1 MHAPI
6 ARSLRTCAYGALL
19 AALSPNLAC
28 DKGGEDKPDSKTAE
42 AKSAEAKSA
51 EAKTAEAKSA
61 EATKPKAAETK
72 AAEAK
77 AATPGSPCPK
87 GARLI
92 PGGKFFMG
100 SDSEAPIL
108 GRARPAHQ
116 VEVDAVCLDIH
127 EITVAKYKTCV
138 GAGDCKPAFRET
150 WWPQG
155 KLDEATWK
163 HDRLVHTPMCNDGQP
178 DRLNHPINCITWA
191 QAAAYCTHKG
201 GRLPTEAEW
210 EFAAR
215 GSDGRVYPWGD
226 EPPDPE
232 RANACDQ
239 RCKKWRDDN
248 DLPDYDM
255 MFDADDGYAGTSP
268 VGSYPKGRTQGG
280 LEDMVG
286 NVYEWTADRFYQYT
300 GDFQKNPKGPDEGDS
315 RVIRGG
321 AFNSFR
327 AEFADPAFRYS
338 MDESAHTHGIGFR
351 CAFEPKG
358 T

>member
-1 MHAPI
+1 MTAPT
-6 ARSLRTCAYGALL
+6 AALPRFCALSAALL
-19 AALSPNLAC
+19 ALSLSWGC
-28 DKGGEDKPDSKTAE
+28 DKSGSDEG
-42 AKSAEAKSA
+42 
-51 EAKTAEAKSA
+51 
-61 EATKPKAAETK
+61 KAAEGK
-72 AAEAK
+72 AADAK
-77 AATPGSPCPK
+77 KGDAKKGKAKKGDAKKGDAKKGDAKKGDAKVADGPCPK
-87 GARLI
+87 GSNLI
-92 PGGKFFMG
+92 EGGKFFMG
-100 SDSEAPIL
+100 SDSEDKLLA
-108 GRARPAHQ
+108 RAQPSHQ

-127 EITVAKYKTCV
+127 ETTVSEYKECV

-155 KLDEATWK
+155 KAEEASWK
-163 HDRLVHTPMCNDGQP
+163 HDREVHTPLCNDGKP

-191 QAAAYCTHKG
+191 QADAYCKHKG

-226 EPPDPE
+226 QLPDPE

-239 RCKKWRDDN
+239 RCQKWRTEN
-248 DLPDYDM
+248 ELTDYGV
-255 MFDADDGYAGTSP
+255 MFDADDGYEGTSP
-268 VGSYPKGRTQGG
+268 VGSYPKGRTQSG

-286 NVYEWTADRFYQYT
+286 NVFEWTADRFYTYT
-300 GDFQKNPKGPDEGDS
+300 EEFKKNPTGPEEGTD

-327 AEFADPAFRYS
+327 ATFADPAFRFAS
-338 MDESAHTHGIGFR
+338 DETAHNHGIGFR
-351 CAFEPKG
+351 CAFKPQG